1 MAVKPSQH
9 GHADIDGPNM
19 KILQVSPFDYGVR
32 GGVNEHIAQ
41 LDHEFARLGHET
53 RILAATS
60 PGVGE
65 VDDGHIYKLGTA
77 IPVPSN
83 GSTARITLSPFVLTK
98 VKGFLER
105 EQFDIVHMHEPLAPM
120 LPLACLRFSESLNV
134 GTFHAARTTNLWYL
148 YTKAILDLFVDRLD
162 VRIAVSQSARAF
174 ADDHFPGE
182 YSIIPNGIDLERFNP
197 QVTPVTEYVDGH
209 KNILFV
215 GRFDEPRKG
224 FIHLLRALPH
234 IRSQFPSAR
243 LIVVGKGN
251 IQRWMNYLEQ
261 NGIEDV
267 IFVGAAKPDD
277 LPRYYATCDVYCS
290 PATGRESFGIV
301 LLEALATGAPVVASN
316 IPGYAGVITNG
327 QTGMLAEPKDPH
339 SLALAIVRILADAE
353 LRERL
358 LANGIEHVK
367 EFSWTKVAEQV
378 IGVYERGLAMRRT
391 EAVTSRRPRTSARTR
406 GRMAQGQAN
415 G

>member
-1 MAVKPSQH
+1 
-9 GHADIDGPNM
+9 M
-19 KILQVSPFDYGVR
+19 KILQVSPFDYGAR

-41 LDHEFARLGHET
+41 LDREFARLGHET

-60 PGVGE
+60 PSVGE

-98 VKGFLER
+98 VKSFLER
-105 EQFDIVHMHEPLAPM
+105 ENFDVVHMHEPLAPM
-120 LPLACLRFSESLNV
+120 LPLACLQFSEALNV

-148 YTKAILDLFVDRLD
+148 YTKPILDLFIDRLD
-162 VRIAVSQSARAF
+162 VRIAVSKLARSF
-174 ADDHFPGE
+174 ADDHFPGN
-182 YSIIPNGIDLERFNP
+182 YNIIPNGIDLERFNP
-197 QVTPVTEYVDGH
+197 GVTPVTEYLDGK
-209 KNILFV
+209 KNLLFV

-234 IRSQFPSAR
+234 IRSQFPGVR

-251 IQRWMNYLEQ
+251 IQRWSNYIEQ
-261 NGIEDV
+261 NGIDDV
-267 IFVGAAKPDD
+267 VFTGPARPED
-277 LPRYYATCDVYCS
+277 LPRYYATCDIYCS

-301 LLEALATGAPVVASN
+301 LLEGLATGVPVVASN

-327 QTGMLAEPKDPH
+327 ETGMLAEPKDPH
-339 SLALAIVRILADAE
+339 SLALAIVRVLADAE
-353 LRERL
+353 LRKRL
-358 LANGIEHVK
+358 IANGLEHVK
-367 EFSWTKVAEQV
+367 QFSWPRVAEQV
-378 IGVYERGLAMRRT
+378 ITVYERGLARRSSNSL
-391 EAVTSRRPRTSARTR
+391 APDR
-406 GRMAQGQAN
+406 GRTPTRLRGRVAQGQAN

>member
-1 MAVKPSQH
+1 
-9 GHADIDGPNM
+9 M
-19 KILQVSPFDYGVR
+19 KILQVSPFDFGVR

-41 LDHEFARLGHET
+41 LDREFARLGHET

-60 PGVGE
+60 PSAGE
-65 VDDGHIYKLGTA
+65 VDDGHIYRLGMA

-83 GSTARITLSPFVLTK
+83 GSTARITLSPFILTK
-98 VKGFLER
+98 VKSFLER
-105 EQFDIVHMHEPLAPM
+105 ENFDVIHMHEPLAPM
-120 LPLACLRFSESLNV
+120 LPLACLHYSESLNV

-148 YTKAILDLFVDRLD
+148 YTKAILDLFFDRLD
-162 VRIAVSQSARAF
+162 MQIAVSEAAKSF
-174 ADDHFPGE
+174 ADDHFPGN
-182 YSIIPNGIDLERFNP
+182 YTIVPNGIDLERFNP
-197 QVTPVTEYVDGH
+197 SVTPVTEYLDGR

-234 IRSQFPSAR
+234 IRSQFPRAR

-251 IQRWMNYLEQ
+251 YERWANFLQQ
-261 NGIEDV
+261 NEIEDV
-267 IFVGAAKPDD
+267 VFAGAAKPED

-327 QTGMLAEPKDPH
+327 ETGMLADRKDPH
-339 SLALAIVRILADAE
+339 SLALAIVRVLADAD
-353 LRERL
+353 LRQRL
-358 LANGIEHVK
+358 IANGLEHVK
-367 EFSWTKVAEQV
+367 QFSWPRVAEQV
-378 IGVYERGLAMRRT
+378 IQVYERGLAMRRS
-391 EAVTSRRPRTSARTR
+391 EALRSDGAEPAGRATRRL
-406 GRMAQGQAN
+406 AQGQAN